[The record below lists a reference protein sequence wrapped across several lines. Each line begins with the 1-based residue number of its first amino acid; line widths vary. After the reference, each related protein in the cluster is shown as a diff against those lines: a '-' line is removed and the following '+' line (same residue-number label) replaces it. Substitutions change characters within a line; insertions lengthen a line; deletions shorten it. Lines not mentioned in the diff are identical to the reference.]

1 MVRILTIGA
10 TCCGPNKGAAA
21 MELSAFNVLH
31 QLVPDMDFIVAI
43 SSIYFEP
50 GTEYCTAHNLRH
62 VDTQEHALKTGL
74 RVARC
79 FLWFILHRYLKLDAK
94 ALINEKL
101 LQEYAR
107 ADLIIDL
114 SGDSISDNYH
124 LLQSIQACFFLLPAI
139 FLGKAV
145 VIYPQSIGPFRTK
158 LAEFMARFT
167 FNRVKFII
175 AREEITKD
183 YLEKVGVNKVPVYLA
198 PDISFLLA
206 PAPDEVIK
214 EILLKENIGKNDR
227 PLIGMSVSQEIA
239 GFAKSTESYKE
250 RYKRYVKLMAQV
262 VDCLVSRLNA
272 KVILVPEVIG
282 PTEASDDRVIG
293 ALVLDKVE
301 HKDRALSITNEYGP
315 EELRGLIGQCDLFI
329 GARMHANIAALSTHV
344 PTIAIAYSYKF
355 HGIMKMLG
363 QEDFICDFTSLSFD
377 ELIRKIDKAWQ
388 NRTKIKRNLRTRMAV
403 IRDEALFSARLTK
416 DLLKSL
422 KQS

>member
-21 MELSAFNVLH
+21 MELSAFNVLRE
-31 QLVPDMDFIVAI
+31 LIPDIDFIVAI

-50 GTEYCTAHNLRH
+50 GIEYCQVHNLRH

-158 LAEFMARFT
+158 LAEFVARFT
-167 FNRVKFII
+167 FNRVKFILT
-175 AREEITKD
+175 REEITKD
-183 YLEKVGVNKVPVYLA
+183 YLEKVGINKAPVYLA

-239 GFAKSTESYKE
+239 RFAKTKDGYNG
-250 RYKRYVKLMAQV
+250 YVKLMAQV
-262 VDCLVSRLNA
+262 VDYLVSRLNA

-282 PTEASDDRVIG
+282 PTKASDDRVIG
-293 ALVLDKVE
+293 ALVLDEIE

-363 QEDFICDFTSLSFD
+363 QENFICDFTSLSFD
-377 ELIRKIDKAWQ
+377 ELTGKIDEAWE
-388 NRTKIKRNLRTRMAV
+388 NRTKIKTDLETRMAV
-403 IRDEALFSARLTK
+403 IRDEALLSARLTE
-416 DLLKSL
+416 DLLKSF

>member
-21 MELSAFNVLH
+21 MELSAFNVLR
-31 QLVPDMDFIVAI
+31 QLIPDMDFIVAI

-50 GTEYCTAHNLRH
+50 GIEYCQVHNLRH
-62 VDTQEHALKTGL
+62 VATREHPLKTGL

-79 FLWFILHRYLKLDAK
+79 FLWFILHRYLNLDVK

-124 LLQSIQACFFLLPAI
+124 WLQSIQACSFLLPAI
-139 FLGKAV
+139 FLEKTV

-158 LAEFMARFT
+158 LAEFIARFT
-167 FNRVKFII
+167 FNRVKFIL
-175 AREEITKD
+175 AREGITKA
-183 YLEKVGVNKVPVYLA
+183 YLEKVGINKVPVYLA

-206 PAPDEVIK
+206 PAPDEVVK

-239 GFAKSTESYKE
+239 GFIKTKDGYNS
-250 RYKRYVKLMAQV
+250 YVKLMAQV
-262 VDCLVSRLNA
+262 VDYLVNNLNA
-272 KVILVPEVIG
+272 KVIFVPEVIG
-282 PTEASDDRVIG
+282 PTKASDDRVIG

-329 GARMHANIAALSTHV
+329 GARMHANIAALSMHV

-355 HGIMKMLG
+355 HGIMRMLG
-363 QEDFICDFTSLSFD
+363 QENFVYDFTNLSFN
-377 ELIRKIDKAWQ
+377 ELTGKIDEAWK
-388 NRTKIKRNLRTRMAV
+388 NRTKIKKDLETRMAV
-403 IRDEALFSARLTK
+403 VRDEALLSARLTE
-416 DLLKSL
+416 DLLESL